1 VELVILMGDYTLN
14 AMLLDALDQHLPADR
29 KPLLPP
35 R

>member
-1 VELVILMGDYTLN
+1 MGDYTLN
-14 AMLLDALDQHLPADR
+14 GLLVNAFDQHLPADR